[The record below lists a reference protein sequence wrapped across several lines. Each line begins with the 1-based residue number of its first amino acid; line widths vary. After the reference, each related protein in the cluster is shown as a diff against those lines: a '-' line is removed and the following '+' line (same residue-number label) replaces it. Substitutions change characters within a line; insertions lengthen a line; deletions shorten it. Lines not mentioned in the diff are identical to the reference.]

1 MLVHG
6 PAHGIVAITVDQ
18 RLSPEGAG
26 ATLTIPATATRRVD
40 HCTFQEPP
48 PAWGLEEVIVAGVCG
63 RRGSSCPPA
72 ASPGCGRRSATSRA
86 SPAASSTSST
96 CSTVGGALTPDAQV
110 RLRWDTIGPRTVVPV
125 GAATGT
131 TMIVDLVRDGPHG
144 LVGGTSGSGKTE
156 FLKTLF
162 CGTRPPVYQSI
173 KPSDMQ
179 ESYWVQL
186 KNPEKFQGIKSAV
199 QGLPGVNTV
208 RDLREVLKPI
218 YFWMNVFQWGAIS
231 IAAFL
236 VVAAILQVGNT
247 IRLAAFARRREIGI
261 MRLVGASS
269 LYIQL
274 PFLMESLVAALV
286 GVGLAAGALVLFM
299 WVVIYGTLRPSS
311 NIVAW
316 VDWGTPPGRSRRSP

>member
-1 MLVHG
+1 MF
-6 PAHGIVAITVDQ
+6 
-18 RLSPEGAG
+18 E
-26 ATLTIPATATRRVD
+26 
-40 HCTFQEPP
+40 
-48 PAWGLEEVIVAGVCG
+48 
-63 RRGSSCPPA
+63 
-72 ASPGCGRRSATSRA
+72 
-86 SPAASSTSST
+86 
-96 CSTVGGALTPDAQV
+96 
-110 RLRWDTIGPRTVVPV
+110 
-125 GAATGT
+125 
-131 TMIVDLVRDGPHG
+131 
-144 LVGGTSGSGKTE
+144 
-156 FLKTLF
+156 
-162 CGTRPPVYQSI
+162 SI
-173 KPSDMQ
+173 RPSDMQ

-218 YFWMNVFQWGAIS
+218 YFWMNVMKWGAIS

-274 PFLMESLVAALV
+274 PFLMEAFVAALV
-286 GVGLAAGALVLFM
+286 GVGLAALSVLAFM
-299 WVVIYGTLRPSS
+299 WVVIYRTLRPTS

-316 VDWGTPPGRSRRSP
+316 VDWGDGLTAIAYIAVIGLALTLIPTLVMTRKYLKV

>member
-1 MLVHG
+1 MQLSYVFSELGNGLKRNVSMTIAVVVTIFVSLTLVG
-6 PAHGIVAITVDQ
+6 MGLLLNAQANKAESYWGSKLQITVFLCNQ
-18 RLSPEGAG
+18 NS
-26 ATLTIPATATRRVD
+26 ATANCVNGEVTAAQKSAIQKVLDSNSEVDKWRLQSKQEAYDKWRAAYVSDNDTERRV
-40 HCTFQEPP
+40 FE
-48 PAWGLEEVIVAGVCG
+48 
-63 RRGSSCPPA
+63 
-72 ASPGCGRRSATSRA
+72 
-86 SPAASSTSST
+86 
-96 CSTVGGALTPDAQV
+96 
-110 RLRWDTIGPRTVVPV
+110 
-125 GAATGT
+125 
-131 TMIVDLVRDGPHG
+131 
-144 LVGGTSGSGKTE
+144 
-156 FLKTLF
+156 
-162 CGTRPPVYQSI
+162 SI
-173 KPSDMQ
+173 RPSDMQ

-218 YFWMNVFQWGAIS
+218 YFWMNVMKWGAIS

-274 PFLMESLVAALV
+274 PFLMEALVAAVV
-286 GVGLAAGALVLFM
+286 GVGLAALTVLAFM
-299 WVVIYGTLRPSS
+299 WVVIYQTLRPTS

-316 VDWGTPPGRSRRSP
+316 VDWGDGLTAIAYIAVIGLALTLIPTLVMTRKYLRV

>member
-1 MLVHG
+1 MQLSYVFSELGNGLKRNVSMTIAVIVTIFVSLTLVG
-6 PAHGIVAITVDQ
+6 MGLLLNAQADKAESYWGSKLQITVFLCNQ
-18 RLSPEGAG
+18 NS
-26 ATLTIPATATRRVD
+26 ATANCVNGEVTAAQKASIEKVLKNNSEVAKFRLQSKQEAYDKWRAAYVSNNDTERRV
-40 HCTFQEPP
+40 FE
-48 PAWGLEEVIVAGVCG
+48 
-63 RRGSSCPPA
+63 
-72 ASPGCGRRSATSRA
+72 
-86 SPAASSTSST
+86 
-96 CSTVGGALTPDAQV
+96 
-110 RLRWDTIGPRTVVPV
+110 
-125 GAATGT
+125 
-131 TMIVDLVRDGPHG
+131 
-144 LVGGTSGSGKTE
+144 
-156 FLKTLF
+156 
-162 CGTRPPVYQSI
+162 SI
-173 KPSDMQ
+173 RPSDMQ

-218 YFWMNVFQWGAIS
+218 YFWMNVMKWGAIS

-274 PFLMESLVAALV
+274 PFLMEAFVAALV
-286 GVGLAAGALVLFM
+286 GVGLAALSVMAFM
-299 WVVIYGTLRPSS
+299 WVVIYRTLRPTS

-316 VDWGTPPGRSRRSP
+316 VDWGDGLTAIAYIAVIGLALTLIPTLVMTRKYLKV